1 MRINHAAQICAL
13 SAADL
18 EDFVDDWLAQR
29 CKDYHAHEL
38 WRGTGDMG
46 RDVTGYVT
54 DRRLEGPW
62 DNFQCKQL
70 SSKLSELAAFIEP
83 GKIFKHSADGAFSL
97 PRAYTY
103 VAPLGVVRRVQH
115 FVAHPEQFRQ
125 AFLDRWDIDIAGR
138 LAENQ
143 TVKLTA
149 KIEAKI
155 RAFDFKKVGWL
166 DATRLV
172 NDLTCKPALVAWF
185 GADPG
190 PGPRGVVPDE
200 IQASESAYISQLLKV
215 YGEKGTAIYIDAAAA
230 LACPEFGPHLR
241 IQRTRFF
248 DYVAFDR
255 FYRDST
261 PDEYLGNFK
270 DEIYHGVVDVHAG
283 AHGGRFAR
291 LGEVMQQAALL
302 QPSGVLG
309 KHAGPQVKQGT
320 CHQFANE
327 GVLPWDR

>member
-1 MRINHAAQICAL
+1 MRINYAVLICAL
-13 SAADL
+13 SASDL
-18 EDFVDDWLAQR
+18 EEFVADWLAKR
-29 CKDYHAHEL
+29 FKDYHAHEL

-46 RDVTGYVT
+46 RDATGYVT
-54 DRRLEGPW
+54 DRRMEGPW

-70 SSKLSELAAFIEP
+70 SSKLSELSAFVEL
-83 GKIFKHSADGAFSL
+83 GKIFKYSADGAFSL

-125 AFLDRWDIDIAGR
+125 AFLERWDSDIAER
-138 LAENQ
+138 LVENQ
-143 TVKLTA
+143 VVKLTPS
-149 KIEAKI
+149 IEAMI
-155 RAFDFKKVGWL
+155 RAFDFKKVNWL
-166 DATRLV
+166 DAVRLV
-172 NDLTCKPALVAWF
+172 NDPACKPALVAWF

-190 PGPRGVVPDE
+190 PGPRGVVPNE
-200 IQASESAYISQLLKV
+200 IQASESAYIGQLLKV
-215 YGEKGTAIYIDAAAA
+215 YDEKKPGTYPDVAAA
-230 LACPEFGPHLR
+230 LACPQFGPHLR

-248 DYVAFDR
+248 DSVAFDR

-261 PDEYLGNFK
+261 PGEYLPNFK

-283 AHGGRFAR
+283 VHDGRFMR
-291 LGEVMQQAALL
+291 LSQVMQQAAVL

-327 GVLPWDR
+327 GLLPWDC

>member
-13 SAADL
+13 LPSDL
-18 EDFVDDWLAQR
+18 EEFVNAWLAQR
-29 CKDYHAHEL
+29 CKGYRNHEL

-54 DRRLEGPW
+54 DRRMEGAW

-70 SSKLSELAAFIEP
+70 SSKLSEASAFVEL
-83 GKIFKHSADGAFSL
+83 GKIFKHSADGSFSL
-97 PRAYTY
+97 PRAYVY
-103 VAPLGVVRRVQH
+103 VAPLGVVRKVQH
-115 FVAHPEQFRQ
+115 YVAHPDQFRQ
-125 AFLDRWDIDIAGR
+125 AFLDRWDTDIAEK
-138 LAENQ
+138 LVDNQ
-143 TVKLTA
+143 VVKLSPA
-149 KIEAKI
+149 IEAKI
-155 RAFDFKKVGWL
+155 RAFDFTKVDWL
-166 DATRLV
+166 DANRLV
-172 NDLTCKPALVAWF
+172 LDPTCKPALVEWF

-200 IQASESAYISQLLKV
+200 IQTSESTYIGQLLNV
-215 YGEKGTAIYIDAAAA
+215 YQEKGPGAYPDAVTA

-241 IQRTRFF
+241 AQRTRFF
-248 DYVAFDR
+248 DSIAFDR

-261 PDEYLGNFK
+261 PEDYLNNFK
-270 DEIYHGVVDVHAG
+270 DEIYHGVLDVHFDS
-283 AHGGRFAR
+283 HSDHYAR
-291 LGEVMQQAALL
+291 LNQVMKQAAVL

-327 GVLPWDR
+327 GLMPWDR